1 MRERGSETVSHS
13 EGTGI
18 PAFTTKSVTQ
28 SDSPFGPTARRHK
41 GSGRYEGRGS
51 VSSGIVLTTLGTIHP
66 DPLIVDVERDVI
78 EDSGPRIE
86 LEILSTAVG
95 GEDGEP
101 VSDSDSHSARTP
113 APAYHSV
120 EQFPQRRFTSYEEEV
135 NRGLRISVEQAT
147 TRD

>member
-1 MRERGSETVSHS
+1 M
-13 EGTGI
+13 
-18 PAFTTKSVTQ
+18 TQ
-28 SDSPFGPTARRHK
+28 SDSPFSPAARRHK
-41 GSGRYEGRGS
+41 SSGRYDGRGS

-66 DPLIVDVERDVI
+66 DPLVVDVERNVV
-78 EDSGPRIE
+78 EDGPRIE
-86 LEILSTAVG
+86 LEVLSTAVG

-101 VSDSDSHSARTP
+101 VSDSDSQSARTP

-120 EQFPQRRFTSYEEEV
+120 EQFPQRRFTSYEDEV